1 MAVKDELLQEAALPN
16 PAAQEWVASGKKAVG
31 TVCCHVPEEI
41 IHAAGLLPM
50 RVRATGAT
58 DNSQGK
64 ALMSTYTC
72 SYAYTS
78 LQKLIDGTYD
88 FLDGVISSD
97 GCLMAERIFDNW
109 RYAGNSKDKVMKL
122 VNVPR
127 KVEYDSIEWL
137 RSEYVAMKE
146 ALEAH
151 IGHEITDDDLRA
163 SMELYNET
171 RRLIRELYSLQK
183 DGEIYI
189 KASEVMRII
198 MAGMSMPKEDY
209 NPKLAALIEEL
220 KAAGPLDSDN
230 VRVVFIGSALDNP
243 EYMETIESCG
253 VDVVMDMQ
261 CFGSRYL
268 WEPVELEG
276 DPLTN
281 LAELHLSRP
290 TCPRMID
297 SYQKLYDFARD
308 AVREYDA
315 QGVIQVN
322 MRYCDLWNGARVMF
336 TKRFAED
343 GIPLLMLE
351 REEITSNAG
360 QLAVRVEAFV
370 EMLEEEE

>member
-1 MAVKDELLQEAALPN
+1 MAVKEELFAEAALPN
-16 PAAQEWVASGKKAVG
+16 PAASKWIEEGNSAIG
-31 TVCCHVPEEI
+31 TICCHVPEEI
-41 IHAAGLLPM
+41 IHAAGLMPI

-72 SYAYTS
+72 SYAYTT
-78 LQKLIDGTYD
+78 LQKLLDGTYG
-88 FLDGVISSD
+88 FLDGIVASD

-109 RYAGNSKDKVMKL
+109 RYKGNSKDKVVKL

-127 KVEYDSIEWL
+127 KVEADSLEWL
-137 RSEYVAMKE
+137 VEEYRKMKKAIE
-146 ALEAH
+146 DFT
-151 IGHEITDDDLRA
+151 GKEITDDDLRA
-163 SMELYNET
+163 SFEVYNET

-183 DGEIYI
+183 DGKVYI
-189 KASEVMRII
+189 KGSEIMKVI
-198 MAGMSMPKEDY
+198 MAGMSMPKEEY
-209 NPKLAALIEEL
+209 NKKLAALIDEL
-220 KAAGPLDSDN
+220 KAAGPIESDN

-243 EYMETIESCG
+243 EYLETIEECG

-268 WEPVELEG
+268 WEPVEMEG
-276 DPLTN
+276 DPLVN
-281 LAELHLSRP
+281 LAELHLHRP
-290 TCPRMID
+290 TCPRMVD
-297 SYQKLYDFARD
+297 SYDRLYEFARD

-322 MRYCDLWNGARVMF
+322 MRYCDLWNGARIIF
-336 TKRFAED
+336 TKKFAED
-343 GIPLLMLE
+343 KIPLLMLE
-351 REEITSNAG
+351 REEITTNAG